1 MLSELSAVWEGPLK
15 EDGTDTHGGG
25 HVPPVSAKLTAVEEE
40 QVGSPSHE
48 AELLHEIILLRKQ
61 AQKRDMVFCMGALI
75 GFSLLVSHIDRL
87 HSRIRSLERHGR

>member
-25 HVPPVSAKLTAVEEE
+25 HVPPVSAKITAVEEE

-61 AQKRDMVFCMGALI
+61 AQKRIWCFSWVPSLA
-75 GFSLLVSHIDRL
+75 FSLLVSHIDRL